1 MWFSQCLVGTRQN
14 PRRRGLTKV
23 GRCRGVGGRAESKTA
38 GENVGRMSEL
48 GNHCKSCTS
57 EQPHQ
62 QPSAAAAMRIVPRR
76 DESCW
81 LALFPSVLCFSDP
94 LHACSEEDTAAEIAF
109 SSRASQSPA
118 FGGTAMRRR
127 TDRRA
132 ISFCRVVFFSWVE
145 YYQAMISLN
154 TSHRRWP
161 GQSVV
166 MSLRCFVT
174 NFFLAQIRDDA
185 SFSNRRLP
193 LTLCTLALYSP
204 SPRATRSGIPA

>member
-14 PRRRGLTKV
+14 PRRRRLTKV
-23 GRCRGVGGRAESKTA
+23 GRCGGVGGRAESKTA

-94 LHACSEEDTAAEIAF
+94 LHACSEEDTAAETAF

-132 ISFCRVVFFSWVE
+132 ISFCRVVFF
-145 YYQAMISLN
+145 
-154 TSHRRWP
+154 
-161 GQSVV
+161 
-166 MSLRCFVT
+166 
-174 NFFLAQIRDDA
+174 FLGGILSSDD
-185 SFSNRRLP
+185 FSQHKSS
-193 LTLCTLALYSP
+193 TLAWAVRRYESSLFCHEFLFGSN
-204 SPRATRSGIPA
+204 SR

>member
-23 GRCRGVGGRAESKTA
+23 GRCGGVGGRAESKTA

-48 GNHCKSCTS
+48 GNHCKS
-57 EQPHQ
+57 
-62 QPSAAAAMRIVPRR
+62 AAAMRIVPRR

-94 LHACSEEDTAAEIAF
+94 LHACSEEAKARRLVERRCVVVRTAARPLF
-109 SSRASQSPA
+109 
-118 FGGTAMRRR
+118 
-127 TDRRA
+127 
-132 ISFCRVVFFSWVE
+132 VVSCFFFWVE

-174 NFFLAQIRDDA
+174 NFFLARIRDDA
-185 SFSNRRLP
+185 E

-204 SPRATRSGIPA
+204 SPRATRSWIPA

>member
-1 MWFSQCLVGTRQN
+1 
-14 PRRRGLTKV
+14 
-23 GRCRGVGGRAESKTA
+23 
-38 GENVGRMSEL
+38 MSE
-48 GNHCKSCTS
+48 GCRSWETTASRARASNHISSPAQQQRCELSHDETKAVGWRCFLVSCAFPTPCTLAARKTPRPRPPFPR
-57 EQPHQ
+57 EQ
-62 QPSAAAAMRIVPRR
+62 AKARR
-76 DESCW
+76 LVERRC
-81 LALFPSVLCFSDP
+81 VVVR
-94 LHACSEEDTAAEIAF
+94 TAARSLF
-109 SSRASQSPA
+109 
-118 FGGTAMRRR
+118 
-127 TDRRA
+127 
-132 ISFCRVVFFSWVE
+132 VVSCFFFWVE

-204 SPRATRSGIPA
+204 SPRATRSWIPA